1 MNFITPTR
9 RKQQGF
15 RKRLEKFGRFRTH
28 CGPICRLSVG
38 SLSILGNTSRD
49 RSLDVSPNMSTGSDL
64 WILNLNSLIF
74 NLQSCHFFNHVFFVS
89 NTKNKLKFLIISSR
103 INKAIE
109 STNGRLYRL
118 CQGCVTERKQKMLRV
133 RLHNMIIFQP
143 IRRRLSFK
151 LANHDHRQIW
161 NELWRPKL
169 QSFLF
174 TSTILIME
182 RWVWVCKQSSVHLTY
197 AF

>member
-1 MNFITPTR
+1 
-9 RKQQGF
+9 
-15 RKRLEKFGRFRTH
+15 
-28 CGPICRLSVG
+28 
-38 SLSILGNTSRD
+38 
-49 RSLDVSPNMSTGSDL
+49 MSTGSDL

-74 NLQSCHFFNHVFFVS
+74 NLQSCHFFNYIFFAP
-89 NTKNKLKFLIISSR
+89 NTKNKLKFLIISST

-109 STNGRLYRL
+109 STNGWLYRL
-118 CQGCVTERKQKMLRV
+118 CQGYVTERKQKMLRV

-143 IRRRLSFK
+143 IRRRFSFK

-169 QSFLF
+169 QTFLF

-197 AF
+197 AFQVKLFLSRSSAVLEAERWWKRTNEVCES

>member
-1 MNFITPTR
+1 M
-9 RKQQGF
+9 
-15 RKRLEKFGRFRTH
+15 
-28 CGPICRLSVG
+28 CRC

-49 RSLDVSPNMSTGSDL
+49 RSLYVSPDMSTGSDL

-74 NLQSCHFFNHVFFVS
+74 NLQSCHFFNYVFFAP
-89 NTKNKLKFLIISSR
+89 NTKNKLKFLIISST

-109 STNGRLYRL
+109 STNGWLYRL
-118 CQGCVTERKQKMLRV
+118 CQGYVTERKQKMLRV

-143 IRRRLSFK
+143 IRRRFSFK

-169 QSFLF
+169 QTFLF

-197 AF
+197 AFQVKLFLSRSSAVLEAERWWKRTNEVCES

>member
-1 MNFITPTR
+1 M
-9 RKQQGF
+9 
-15 RKRLEKFGRFRTH
+15 
-28 CGPICRLSVG
+28 CRPVCRQDQTFESWTWTVWYLIS
-38 SLSILGNTSRD
+38 
-49 RSLDVSPNMSTGSDL
+49 
-64 WILNLNSLIF
+64 NLAIFLIM
-74 NLQSCHFFNHVFFVS
+74 FFFAP
-89 NTKNKLKFLIISSR
+89 NTKNKLKFLIISST

-109 STNGRLYRL
+109 STNGWLYRL
-118 CQGCVTERKQKMLRV
+118 CQGYVTERKQKMLRV

-169 QSFLF
+169 QTFLF

-197 AF
+197 AFQVKLFLSRSSAVLVAERWWKRTNEVCES

>member
-1 MNFITPTR
+1 MCR
-9 RKQQGF
+9 
-15 RKRLEKFGRFRTH
+15 
-28 CGPICRLSVG
+28 PICRQDQTFESWTWTVWYLIS
-38 SLSILGNTSRD
+38 
-49 RSLDVSPNMSTGSDL
+49 
-64 WILNLNSLIF
+64 NLAIFLIMF
-74 NLQSCHFFNHVFFVS
+74 FFVS